1 MMLKDNSYKNFTV
14 KMDCQLSFFLN
25 IPHRTKG
32 LQCLEVYLCQP
43 EHTSCKDTY
52 YIGLIA
58 YYHVFIISQVITWLI
73 KQSLLLTFRQ
83 KESNKFNS

>member
-1 MMLKDNSYKNFTV
+1 MMLKDNSYNNFIV

-43 EHTSCKDTY
+43 EHTSCKDTLLHWVNCLLSCFY
-52 YIGLIA
+52 NIPINNLAYETVLI
-58 YYHVFIISQVITWLI
+58 I
-73 KQSLLLTFRQ
+73 KILS

>member
-1 MMLKDNSYKNFTV
+1 MMLKDNSYN
-14 KMDCQLSFFLN
+14 MDCQLSFFLN

-32 LQCLEVYLCQP
+32 LQFLEVYLCQP

-58 YYHVFIISQVITWLI
+58 YYHVFYNIPSNNLAYETVLIINILSKGEQQI
-73 KQSLLLTFRQ
+73 
-83 KESNKFNS
+83 